1 MQNQH
6 REIIGHRELNE
17 FEIACMN
24 DVKELAVKVGE
35 LITALDQME
44 ETDKRWIAIAQT
56 DLQKGFMS
64 LTRAIAQPTT
74 F

>member
-1 MQNQH
+1 MENQH
-6 REIIGHRELNE
+6 REIKGYRELNE
-17 FEIACMN
+17 HEIACMN
-24 DVKELAVKVGE
+24 GVKELAAKVGE
-35 LITALDQME
+35 LITTLDQMD

>member
-1 MQNQH
+1 MENQH
-6 REIIGHRELNE
+6 REIKGCRELNE
-17 FEIACMN
+17 HEIACIN
-24 DVKELAVKVGE
+24 GVKELAAKAGE
-35 LITALDQME
+35 LIVSLDQMG
-44 ETDKRWIAIAQT
+44 ETDKRWVAIAKT

>member
-6 REIIGHRELNE
+6 REITGCRELNE
-17 FEIACMN
+17 HEIACVN
-24 DVKELAVKVGE
+24 GVKELAQKVGE
-35 LITALDQME
+35 IITSLDQMG
-44 ETDKRWIAIAQT
+44 ETDKRWIAIAKT